1 MVLDH
6 FLECAHHQI
15 TYPTLLLLL
24 LLLLLCFQFYHNRL
38 EPRRLPPQS
47 ERLRPAIVDV
57 FVPHGKKRGKINTGE
72 AQALIDYLV
81 HELDDS
87 GRDENEDEDEDKDK
101 VGGDHERGG
110 TLARRGATVGII
122 SLMGREQVRTLR
134 KMLLENVSDAQLAK
148 HRIVVGD
155 ASLFQGDERDVI
167 LLR

>member
-87 GRDENEDEDEDKDK
+87 GRDENEDEDEDT